1 MKWGEYEV
9 LYGGG
14 SMRLDLLNGSAPA
27 FFWMVGKVLLEDM
40 LLHISRLTDPPASGK
55 DRDKGNLTIRN
66 LPGFVEDATTRAALY
81 RLVNKAGDKVEVNR
95 KLRNHRIAHCNFD
108 LAINNEPT
116 PMLEPAKEQV
126 REALSAIR
134 DVLTGL
140 EQRYFDTETVFIGSI
155 TQPGALDLL
164 NVLYF
169 GIREQAKADGRIR
182 CRKATEE
189 DYPALA
195 LTDET

>member
-1 MKWGEYEV
+1 
-9 LYGGG
+9 
-14 SMRLDLLNGSAPA
+14 
-27 FFWMVGKVLLEDM
+27 MVGKVLLEDM

-81 RLVNKAGDKVEVNR
+81 RLVNKAWDKVEVIL
-95 KLRNHRIAHCNFD
+95 KLRIHRIAHCNLD

-116 PMLEPAKEQV
+116 PLLEPAKEQV

-140 EQRYFDTETVFIGSI
+140 EQRYFGYRDCFYRKHNPTWGTRPIKC
-155 TQPGALDLL
+155 ALLRNQRASQSGRTDSLSESNRGGL
-164 NVLYF
+164 SGTGF
-169 GIREQAKADGRIR
+169 DG
-182 CRKATEE
+182 
-189 DYPALA
+189 
-195 LTDET
+195 

>member
-1 MKWGEYEV
+1 MGKELGTQFYALWQEFNWLAMKWGEYEV

-81 RLVNKAGDKVEVNR
+81 RLVNKAGDKGWTTPWSRPTSWGFAFPKPPDVGPVRAQQGVPANSR
-95 KLRNHRIAHCNFD
+95 RSLR
-108 LAINNEPT
+108 
-116 PMLEPAKEQV
+116 V
-126 REALSAIR
+126 R
-134 DVLTGL
+134 
-140 EQRYFDTETVFIGSI
+140 
-155 TQPGALDLL
+155 GA
-164 NVLYF
+164 
-169 GIREQAKADGRIR
+169 
-182 CRKATEE
+182 
-189 DYPALA
+189 
-195 LTDET
+195 